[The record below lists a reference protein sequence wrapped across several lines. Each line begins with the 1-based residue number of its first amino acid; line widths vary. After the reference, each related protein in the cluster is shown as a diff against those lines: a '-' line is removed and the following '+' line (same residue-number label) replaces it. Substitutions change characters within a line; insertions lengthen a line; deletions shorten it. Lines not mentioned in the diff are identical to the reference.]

1 MPETKKNK
9 NKKIKKIGVVIGILS
24 ALIIGTLLI
33 FMIASLTYLAPVDKK
48 SDEIVEFNIPSGMG
62 KNQIADELEKAG
74 LIKNALFFKFYIKFN
89 ANKELYA
96 GTYKISKSMSVDEII
111 DTLNKGKSLENESIT
126 VQFIEGKR
134 LKDYAKKISEA
145 FPYTEEEILETSKDK
160 EFLNKLIKNYWF
172 VTEDILNEKIYYPL
186 EGYLFPDTYNFKKN
200 ATIEEI
206 LEKMVKTLETK
217 LDVYKSDIEL
227 SKYSIHELIT
237 LASIIELEGAS
248 ADDRAGVAGVF
259 YNRLKDN
266 WTLGSD
272 ATTYYAVGKGFER
285 DLSLKDL
292 QSCNGYN
299 TRSESKCAFTGLP
312 VGPIDSPS
320 LASLAATFEPTQGDY
335 YYFVADKNKK
345 TYFMK
350 TYKEHTEVVSKLKQE
365 GLWYQ
370 Y

>member
-1 MPETKKNK
+1 MKLKKK
-9 NKKIKKIGVVIGILS
+9 TISKI
-24 ALIIGTLLI
+24 LIIISSLVALTLLI
-33 FMIASLTYLAPVDKK
+33 FVVLSINFLAPVDKK
-48 SDEIVEFNIPSGMG
+48 SEEVIEFNVPTGMG

-74 LIKNALFFKFYIKFN
+74 LIKNALFFKFYVKFN
-89 ANKELYA
+89 SNKELYA
-96 GTYKISKSMSVDEII
+96 GTYNISKSMSVDEII
-111 DTLNKGKSLENESIT
+111 DTLNKGKSLENEAIT

-134 LKDYAKKISEA
+134 LTDYAKKISEN
-145 FPYTEEEILETSKDK
+145 FPYTEEEIIEVSKDK

-172 VTEDILNEKIYYPL
+172 VTEDILNDKIYYPL

-206 LEKMVKTLETK
+206 LEKMIKTLGTK
-217 LDVYKSDIEL
+217 LDVYKKDIEL

-248 ADDRAGVAGVF
+248 SSDRAGVAGVF

-320 LASLAATFEPTQGDY
+320 LASLAAVFEPNESDY

-350 TYKEHTEVVSKLKQE
+350 TYKEHAEVVSKLKRE
-365 GLWYQ
+365 GLWYE

>member
-1 MPETKKNK
+1 MKLKKK
-9 NKKIKKIGVVIGILS
+9 TISKI
-24 ALIIGTLLI
+24 LIIISSLVALTLLI
-33 FMIASLTYLAPVDKK
+33 FVVLSINFLAPVDKK
-48 SDEIVEFNIPSGMG
+48 SEEVIEFNVHTGMG

-74 LIKNALFFKFYIKFN
+74 LIKNALFFKFYVKFN
-89 ANKELYA
+89 SNKELYA
-96 GTYKISKSMSVDEII
+96 GTYNISKSMSVDEII
-111 DTLNKGKSLENESIT
+111 DTLNKGKSLENEAIT

-134 LKDYAKKISEA
+134 LADYAKKISEN
-145 FPYTEEEILETSKDK
+145 FPYTEEEIIEVSKDK

-172 VTEDILNEKIYYPL
+172 VTEDILNDKIYYPL

-206 LEKMVKTLETK
+206 LEKMIKTLGTK
-217 LDVYKSDIEL
+217 LDVYKKDIEL

-248 ADDRAGVAGVF
+248 SSDRAGVAGVF

-320 LASLAATFEPTQGDY
+320 LASLAAVFEPTESDY

-350 TYKEHTEVVSKLKQE
+350 TYKEHAEVVSKLKRE
-365 GLWYQ
+365 GLWYE